1 MTAARRQRAR
11 TFGTIR
17 KLPSGRYQ
25 ARYLGADGKRRS
37 APMTFA
43 AKADASA
50 WLAKIETETVAGEW
64 RAPELGRETFG
75 TYGKRWLGHR
85 QDLRPRTRE
94 LYSALWARWLEPAW
108 GGVPLATMTAEGWRT
123 WWVDTTA
130 AHPGSTQPA
139 KAYRLARAMLN
150 QAVDDGLLRA
160 NPCRVKGAGREV
172 APERPIAMPDQVAK
186 IAEAIDERYRV
197 MVLLAAYCSLRFGE
211 LAGLRRSRVNPL
223 HRSITVEEQAV
234 ELANGTVTFGPPKTA
249 AGRRVVHFP
258 AELLPLVED
267 HLDRFVDEAP
277 DALLFTSPGQR
288 LPGGRRDV
296 SHPLRRSKF
305 RPRWEA
311 ACETARV
318 TGLHFHDLRGSGA
331 TWAAT
336 GGATVRELMARLGHA
351 TPAVALRYQ
360 HATAERDRAIA
371 DRLGALL
378 RAEDDAKVANA
389 SVAELPR

>member
-1 MTAARRQRAR
+1 MTTTRQRQR
-11 TFGTIR
+11 MFGTIR

-25 ARYLGADGKRRS
+25 ARYLAADGKRRS

-43 AKADASA
+43 TKADASA
-50 WLAKIETETVAGEW
+50 WLSKTETETIAGEW
-64 RAPELGRETFG
+64 RPPELGRETFG
-75 TYGKRWLGHR
+75 AYGKRWLAHR

-94 LYSALWARWLEPAW
+94 LYAAIWRLWLEPAW
-108 GGVPLATMTAEGWRT
+108 AGVPLAKMTTEGWRT
-123 WWVDTTA
+123 WWLDTTTE
-130 AHPGSTQPA
+130 HPGSTQPA

-150 QAVDDGLLRA
+150 QAVDDGLLRT
-160 NPCRVKGAGREV
+160 NPCRVKGAGRET
-172 APERPIAMPDQVAK
+172 AAERPVAMPDQVAK
-186 IAEAIDERYRV
+186 IAEAMDERYRV

-234 ELANGTVTFGPPKTA
+234 ELADGTVTFGPPKSE

-258 AELLPLVED
+258 AELVPMIEH
-267 HLDRFVDEAP
+267 HLATFVGDAP
-277 DALLFTSPGQR
+277 DALLFTSPGER
-288 LPGGRRDV
+288 VRGGGRGPG
-296 SHPLRRSKF
+296 HPLRRTKF

-311 ACETARV
+311 ACSVARIA
-318 TGLHFHDLRGSGA
+318 GLHFHDLRGSGA

-351 TPAVALRYQ
+351 TPTVALRYQ

-371 DRLGALL
+371 DRLGELL
-378 RAEDDAKVANA
+378 SAAARNERPQAGT
-389 SVAELPR
+389 SR